1 MAKFDIKTVKPKFVV
16 TTSPDNKI
24 DVVVNKPIITSKN
37 TKSFF
42 QLKNTGG
49 PRGLKGDQ
57 GDAAT
62 ITVASTA
69 TGAAGTDASVVNQ
82 GTAQD
87 AQLAFT
93 IPRGDK
99 GDTGDTGPAGFSPK
113 AWVEKTGHTARIT
126 IQDKDMTS
134 TATVSDGQDGQDGQ
148 AATIAVSSTETLP
161 AGSPATVENVG
172 TSSAASLAFGI
183 PQGVA
188 GQDGADGADGFS
200 PTATVTQTSSGA
212 TISITDKDGTTTA
225 DVSNGTDGTDGFSPV
240 ATVTPTATGA
250 TISVTDA
257 QGTTTADIANGQD
270 GTDGQDG
277 QAATIAVGTVTTLQP
292 NQSAYVTNVGTSS
305 AAIFDIGIP
314 QGQKGEAG
322 SGSGDMLAAD
332 YDPNGTVAAAG
343 GIPDYVAGE
352 LPTVNNATLTIQ
364 KNSTNV
370 ATFTA
375 NASSNVTANIAVP
388 TATSDLSNDSG
399 FITSSSL
406 PTKTSDLSNDG
417 SDGASTYVEADELG
431 AAAFSNKYTDL
442 SNRPTIPTV
451 NNATLTITQNGTSAG
466 TFTANSATDATI
478 ALTDTTYND
487 MIGATSSAA
496 GAHGLV
502 PAPAAGDED
511 KVLKGDG
518 TWGEVAGSEVI
529 LYVNKSQYDL
539 NVTGGS
545 SAFTIYT
552 DSGYT
557 TAATLS
563 TITDA
568 TSAGQTVTIKTNDS
582 CEMKVLGDLGTGGY
596 QETYFSAVFA
606 NNRGV
611 GKLTYRGSSSDWVFN
626 PGSVVETPG
635 SGVLTITQNGTS
647 AGTFSANA
655 SGNSTIALTDTT
667 YSAMTGATSGAAG
680 TSGLVPAPAA
690 GDQDKVLKG
699 DGTWG
704 EAADTATIIYMVKT
718 ADSTHDYTV
727 VFYTELAHTN
737 TVSYAT
743 VNDYVTEGKS
753 VLIVDGTKASGS
765 PLAAVTGSPK
775 GSGPMNTVVDGALY
789 KFSYSSGTTYLDIGG
804 FITSPVQTSM
814 IDDGA
819 VTSAK
824 IADGTIATADIANGA
839 VTSAKIDW
847 STAINKIYPVGS
859 IYMSVNS
866 TNPGTLFGGTWTQ
879 IKDRFI
885 LAAGSTYAGGA
896 TGGAATINLAHSHT
910 VDSHNH
916 SLPANTGSHTLTVS
930 EIPAHTH
937 GTGYQWNT
945 GAGSARWGVSDN
957 LGTTAATSST
967 GGGGGHTHPIGGNTG
982 NKSPG
987 TNSKLSSSQ
996 SILPPYLAV
1005 YVWKRTA

>member
-42 QLKNTGG
+42 RLKNTGG
-49 PRGLKGDQ
+49 PRGLKGEQ
-57 GDAAT
+57 GDPGQDAT
-62 ITVASTA
+62 IEVVSTT
-69 TGAAGTDASVVNQ
+69 TGAAGTNASVVNQ
-82 GTAQD
+82 GTASA

-99 GDTGDTGPAGFSPK
+99 GETGAAGYSPTAAVNKVGDTA
-113 AWVEKTGHTARIT
+113 TIT
-126 IQDKDMTS
+126 ITDKNGTT
-134 TATVSDGQDGQDGQ
+134 TASVSDGQDGAAGAPGQ
-148 AATIAVSSTETLP
+148 AATIAISSTETLP

-172 TSSAASLAFGI
+172 SSSQASLAFGI

-188 GQDGADGADGFS
+188 GQDGADGFS
-200 PTATVTQTSSGA
+200 PTATITQTSSGA

-240 ATVTPTATGA
+240 ATVTPTTTGA

-257 QGTTTADIANGQD
+257 QGTTTADVTNGA
-270 GTDGQDG
+270 DG

-292 NQSAYVTNVGTSS
+292 NESAYVTNVGTSS
-305 AAIFDIGIP
+305 QAIFDIGIP
-314 QGQKGEAG
+314 QGQKGESG

-332 YDPNGTVAAAG
+332 YDPSSTVKNAG
-343 GIPDYVAGE
+343 GIPNYVSGQLPGDMTGATSSTAGAHGLVPAPAAGDQAKYLKGDGTWANTPAPE
-352 LPTVNNATLTIQ
+352 LVEMAYGESNAWAKFIAAYNAHCVVYCRASSNANPATGSQTRKAFMAYVNNADSPTSVEFQYYRSVSSHSDSQQGDQVFVYALTNSDGGTWSVTTRNAFSKVVAGTNMTSSYSSGTLTL
-364 KNSTNV
+364 N
-370 ATFTA
+370 ATQ
-375 NASSNVTANIAVP
+375 
-388 TATSDLSNDSG
+388 
-399 FITSSSL
+399 
-406 PTKTSDLSNDG
+406 
-417 SDGASTYVEADELG
+417 
-431 AAAFSNKYTDL
+431 
-442 SNRPTIPTV
+442 PTV

-478 ALTDTTYND
+478 ALTDTTYNA
-487 MIGATSSAA
+487 MIGASSSTA
-496 GAHGLV
+496 GASGLV

-539 NVTGGS
+539 NITSGS

-596 QETYFSAVFA
+596 QETYFSAVLA

-611 GKLTYRGSSSDWVFN
+611 GKLTYSGPNSDWTFN

-655 SGNSTIALTDTT
+655 SSNSTIALTDTT

-690 GDQDKVLKG
+690 GDESKVLSG
-699 DGTWG
+699 AGTWVSQT
-704 EAADTATIIYMVKT
+704 AAQVNSDWNAVSGVAQILNKPTIIT
-718 ADSTHDYTV
+718 
-727 VFYTELAHTN
+727 
-737 TVSYAT
+737 
-743 VNDYVTEGKS
+743 
-753 VLIVDGTKASGS
+753 
-765 PLAAVTGSPK
+765 PL
-775 GSGPMNTVVDGALY
+775 D
-789 KFSYSSGTTYLDIGG
+789 
-804 FITSPVQTSM
+804 
-814 IDDGA
+814 
-819 VTSAK
+819 
-824 IADGTIATADIANGA
+824 
-839 VTSAKIDW
+839 
-847 STAINKIYPVGS
+847 IYPVGA
-859 IYMSVNS
+859 IYMSVNN
-866 TNPGTLFGGTWTQ
+866 TNPGTLFGGTWEQ

-885 LAAGSTYAGGA
+885 LAAGTTYVGGA
-896 TGGAATINLAHSHT
+896 TGGAATINLSHSHT

-916 SLPANTGSHTLTVS
+916 SLPANTGSHTLTVDQ
-930 EIPAHTH
+930 IPAHTH

-945 GAGSARWGVSDN
+945 GAGTARWGVSDS
-957 LGTTAATSST
+957 LSTTAATSST
-967 GGGGGHTHPIGGNTG
+967 GGGKGHSHTIGGNTG
-982 NKSPG
+982 SKSPG
-987 TNSKLSSSQ
+987 TNSQLSSSQ